1 MTFQFDEQKHQEHEA
16 MNPKYVA
23 KAIPLQ
29 PAVTAWPYSK
39 GLFTWLLIG
48 IVLLMLGIVLSAC
61 TASTPAAT
69 SGAASAP
76 KTATTQAASTRAN
89 YTGKKI
95 LFINSYHEGY
105 AWSDGVEKGVHTV
118 LDGTGIDLKFVRM
131 DTKRNPDEAF
141 AKTAG
146 TQAKAEIDAFKPDVV
161 IAADDNAQK
170 YVIVPYF
177 KGASLPIVFAAVNWD
192 ASIYGY
198 PTSNVTGMIEVELPG
213 QLVEQLKAYAK
224 GTRLAYLTV
233 DSETERK
240 VVDIYNQRFFNGQM
254 KTYWVKTQDEFK
266 EAYLR
271 AQTEVDI
278 LFMGNNAGS
287 DRWDQAEMEKFIRDN
302 ATIPSGSIND
312 WMAPFSLVTLAKSSE
327 EQGEWSAKAALQIL
341 DGTPVSSIAVAE
353 NKKGK
358 LILNL
363 ELAKQLGVVFAPS
376 MLKNAEI
383 YKAPSGQ

>member
-1 MTFQFDEQKHQEHEA
+1 MTFQFEEQKHQEQEA

-23 KAIPLQ
+23 KAISSQ
-29 PAVTAWPYSK
+29 PALTDWLYSK
-39 GLFTWLLIG
+39 GLFTGLLIG
-48 IVLLMLGIVLSAC
+48 VVLLMLGIALSAC

-69 SGAASAP
+69 SAPASAP
-76 KTATTQAASTRAN
+76 KAATTQAASTQAN

-95 LFINSYHEGY
+95 LFIDSYHEGY
-105 AWSDGVEKGVHTV
+105 AWSDGVVKGVHTV
-118 LDGTGIDLKFVRM
+118 LDGTGIQLKLVHM

-146 TQAKAEIDAFKPDVV
+146 LQVKAEIDAFKPDVV
-161 IAADDNAQK
+161 IASDDNAQK

-177 KGASLPIVFAAVNWD
+177 KDSTLPIVFDGVNWD
-192 ASIYGY
+192 ASPYGY
-198 PTSNVTGMIEVELPG
+198 PASHVTGMVEVELPG

-224 GTRLAYLTV
+224 GTRLGYLTL
-233 DSETERK
+233 DSETERT
-240 VVDIYNQRFFNGQM
+240 IANTYNKRFFDGKM
-254 KTYWVKTQDEFK
+254 KVYWVKTQDEFK
-266 EAYLR
+266 KAYLQ
-271 AQTEVDI
+271 AQNEVDI

-287 DRWDQAEMEKFIRDN
+287 DRWDQAEMEKFILDN

-312 WMAPFSLVTLAKSSE
+312 WMAPYSLVTLAKVTE
-327 EQGEWSAKAALQIL
+327 EQGEWAAKAALQIL

-363 ELAKQLGVVFAPS
+363 ELAKKLNVVFAPS
-376 MLKNAEI
+376 MLKNAEV
-383 YKAPSGQ
+383 YSPTGK

>member
-1 MTFQFDEQKHQEHEA
+1 
-16 MNPKYVA
+16 MNQQLVNTAA
-23 KAIPLQ
+23 KSHHP
-29 PAVTAWPYSK
+29 VTCRTYRY
-39 GLFTWLLIG
+39 LLLG
-48 IVLLMLGIVLSAC
+48 VVLLAVGTVLAAC
-61 TASTPAAT
+61 TTSTSASAQTSKPAADQT
-69 SGAASAP
+69 AAP
-76 KTATTQAASTRAN
+76 PASYA
-89 YTGKKI
+89 GKKI

-105 AWSDGVEKGVHTV
+105 AWSDGVEKGVHNV

-141 AKTAG
+141 AKKAG
-146 TQAKAEIDAFKPDVV
+146 EQVKAEIDAFKPDVV

-170 YVIVPYF
+170 YVIVPFY
-177 KGASLPIVFAAVNWD
+177 KGTNLPIVFAAVNWD

-198 PTSNVTGMIEVELPG
+198 PTSNITGMIEVELPG

-254 KTYWVKTQDEFK
+254 KVYWVKTWDEFK
-266 EAYLR
+266 KAYLQ
-271 AQTEVDI
+271 AQNEVDI

-287 DRWDQAEMEKFIRDN
+287 DRWDDAEMRKFVLDN
-302 ATIPSGSIND
+302 AKIPSGSIND
-312 WMAPFSLVTLAKSSE
+312 WMAPFSLVTLAKSAE
-327 EQGEWSAKAALQIL
+327 EQGEWSAKDALQIL
-341 DGTPVSSIAVAE
+341 DGTPVSSIPVTE

-363 ELAKQLGVVFAPS
+363 ELAQKLGVVFAPS
-376 MLKNAEI
+376 MLKNAVI
-383 YKAPSGQ
+383 YSAGK